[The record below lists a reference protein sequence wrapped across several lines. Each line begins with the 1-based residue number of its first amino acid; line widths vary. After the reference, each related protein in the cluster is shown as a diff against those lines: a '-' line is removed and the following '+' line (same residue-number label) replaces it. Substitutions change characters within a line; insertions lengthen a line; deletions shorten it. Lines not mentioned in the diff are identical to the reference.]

1 MNRFPLSQSQ
11 ARTVALTM
19 LQLDMLQKSSTPA
32 SPPDIT
38 GRESECIQARL
49 GMPTV
54 VIDDALQGYLDAYA
68 EYLAWSPDS
77 PVGISAHKLLGSGWL
92 ITARECAAALAALQ
106 RSSLRAR
113 QAAVQSHAQTAED
126 AEAWED
132 WLKILQASAE
142 SGFPVR
148 LGDPTEEGDFAEVE
162 LALDSDY
169 LTR

>member
-1 MNRFPLSQSQ
+1 
-11 ARTVALTM
+11 M
-19 LQLDMLQKSSTPA
+19 LKLDMLHKSSTPDA
-32 SPPDIT
+32 PPDIA
-38 GRESECIQARL
+38 GRESECLQASL

-54 VIDDALQGYLDAYA
+54 VVDDALQGYLDAYA

-106 RSSLRAR
+106 RSSLSAR
-113 QAAVQSHAQTAED
+113 QAAVQSHAQAAED

-132 WLKILQASAE
+132 WLKILQASTE
-142 SGFPVR
+142 SGFPIRIGV
-148 LGDPTEEGDFAEVE
+148 PTEEGDFAEVE
-162 LALDSDY
+162 LALEAEY